1 MVELKQERQTLQ
13 DKLASATRTIE
24 SLKAS
29 SSGSQQVS
37 EFHMRM
43 RVEGRG
49 GGGGGGGGA
58 WLLCGWMGVVLR
70 VVVYCSVVTREKTK
84 QVGKCEHQIIL
95 VVLTHSWYHIKENL
109 PKKRFS

>member
-37 EFHMRM
+37 EFRMRM
-43 RVEGRG
+43 RVEGSER
-49 GGGGGGGGA
+49 GA

-70 VVVYCSVVTREKTK
+70 VGVYCSVVTREKIK

-95 VVLTHSWYHIKENL
+95 VVITHSWYHIKENL